1 MKIIGLI
8 GYSGSGKTYLITN
21 AIRKLKKEYN
31 LDSTVFKYIHEH
43 EVDKKGKD
51 TYKYIES
58 GAQFSITR
66 NAYNETAIILKKEI
80 SNDNLI
86 SWIKRAPLKTDILF
100 FEGFRDLDIPMI
112 LCLREEKDLEK
123 QMNNNI
129 RAISGK
135 IIANNKQKAISGY
148 PLINIEK
155 EKNEVYILKNIFQL
169 EYPKAKK

>member
-1 MKIIGLI
+1 LKIIGLI

-21 AIRKLKKEYN
+21 AIRKLKEEYN

-43 EVDKKGKD
+43 EVDKMGKD

-58 GAQFSITR
+58 GAHFSITR

-86 SWIKRAPLKTDILF
+86 NWIKEAPLKTDIIF
-100 FEGFRDLDIPMI
+100 FEGFRNLSVPMI
-112 LCLREEKDLEK
+112 LCLKEEKNLEK
-123 QMNNNI
+123 QMNDNV

-135 IIANNKQKAISGY
+135 ITIHSKQKKISGY

-155 EKNEVYILKNIFQL
+155 DFEQFVNIFQIV
-169 EYPKAKK
+169 